1 MNQVSLLLVWPG
13 THGAAAG
20 NFGVPQLVGLAT
32 YVRGKTGA
40 SVAVRDLGA
49 ERALGTDIWK
59 MLAGDENGRPWSII
73 GLSCY
78 SSYDYLLCQ
87 AIAQRIAEISP
98 ETIVV
103 AGGYHPSAR
112 PGDFTP
118 DDGFDVCVVGEGE
131 KPLVTIVEAVAG
143 GVRESLRGLTLGP
156 DAIAHY
162 DELPLSD
169 WSLLNRY
176 KSVARRI
183 ASQAEIYLS
192 RGCPFDCAFCMERAK
207 RETSWRAFDVE
218 RALEEFKNLNQFLN
232 LERWTVYVADAL
244 FGMRKQ
250 WRRAFLEGL
259 ARSGIKTVRTWLLVR
274 VDMIDDEDLRLF
286 QAANCAPGFGL
297 ESGDPV
303 QLARIRKSGRLDDY
317 LAKMEHVS
325 ARARELDLP
334 WGANVIVGHPGE
346 TEASMRTSAAYLK
359 RLFHDPRGVTGFL
372 SVDPF
377 RLYPGSPID
386 DDRATWQAQT
396 GCRFYR
402 PEWWKDGDQEFLS
415 EWVDP
420 SYDLGYDRR
429 VALTNELFAP
439 LVQDAPKYFAYRGTG
454 GGSAEESRAYFRR
467 ALDGQIEQ
475 FAPRTRM
482 HYRKL
487 RYSWAKYTGRSAEAR
502 RTLRDDADFARDA
515 AERRDA
521 TIAGLAVG
529 PVRSQTRET
538 AGPQRQGPVRSQTRE
553 TAGPQRQGPVRSQP
567 AILDALR
574 TVPRERFVPLDALGD
589 AHKDHAIPLDASGDS
604 SVSAFHAYL
613 RTFTLAGISK
623 GMHVLDLGAGTGYG
637 TAVLATIVGETGSVL
652 GVELDPSHAA
662 VGAETLAAWPHASL
676 VAGDAFVS
684 APRDAGSENAFASEF
699 AADPRWD
706 AIVVGFTIA
715 DVPATWH
722 RVGRV
727 IVAPIALDGSTTHA
741 RLTRVVCTEK
751 GFETEAFE
759 EVRYVRT
766 RAAAEIGAGDLPV
779 PIYAATSDTSPR
791 MRRSLPV
798 VAR

>member
-1 MNQVSLLLVWPG
+1 MNKVSLLLVWPG

-59 MLAGDENGRPWSII
+59 MLAGDENGQPWSII

-87 AIAQRIAEISP
+87 AIALRIAEISP

-118 DDGFDVCVVGEGE
+118 DDGFDVCVIGEGE

-162 DELPLSD
+162 DEIPLSD

-274 VDMIDDEDLRLF
+274 VDMIDDEDLQLF

-346 TEASMRTSAAYLK
+346 TEASMGTSAAYLK

-439 LVQDAPKYFAYRGTG
+439 LMQDAPKYFAYRGTG
-454 GGSAEESRAYFRR
+454 GGSAEESRAYFQR

-515 AERRDA
+515 AERRAA
-521 TIAGLAVG
+521 TIAGLAV
-529 PVRSQTRET
+529 
-538 AGPQRQGPVRSQTRE
+538 
-553 TAGPQRQGPVRSQP
+553 GPVRSQP

-589 AHKDHAIPLDASGDS
+589 AHKDQAIPLDASGDS

-623 GMHVLDLGAGTGYG
+623 GMRVLDLGAGTGYG
-637 TAVLATIVGETGSVL
+637 TALLATLVGETGSVL

-662 VGAETLAAWPHASL
+662 IGAETLAAWPQATL
-676 VAGDAFVS
+676 LAGDAFVS
-684 APRDAGSENAFASEF
+684 ARRDAGSENAFASEF

-715 DVPATWH
+715 EIPATWH

-727 IVAPIALDGSTTHA
+727 IVAPVALDGSTTHA

-751 GFETEAFE
+751 GFETEAFD

-766 RAAAEIGAGDLPV
+766 RSLGDLPAGHV
-779 PIYAATSDTSPR
+779 ATIYAATSDTSAR
-791 MRRSLPV
+791 TRRSLPV
-798 VAR
+798 VTR

>member
-49 ERALGTDIWK
+49 ERARGTDIWK
-59 MLAGDENGRPWSII
+59 MLAGDENGQPWSII

-87 AIAQRIAEISP
+87 AIALRIAEISP

-118 DDGFDVCVVGEGE
+118 DDGFDVCVIGEGE

-218 RALEEFKNLNQFLN
+218 RALEEFKNLNEFLN

-259 ARSGIKTVRTWLLVR
+259 ARSDIKTVRTWLLVR
-274 VDMIDDEDLRLF
+274 VDMIDDEDLQLF

-346 TEASMRTSAAYLK
+346 TEASMRTSAAYLR

-487 RYSWAKYTGRSAEAR
+487 RYSWAKYTGRGAEAR
-502 RTLRDDADFARDA
+502 RALRDDADFARDA
-515 AERRDA
+515 AERRAA
-521 TIAGLAVG
+521 TIAGLDVG
-529 PVRSQTRET
+529 PS
-538 AGPQRQGPVRSQTRE
+538 
-553 TAGPQRQGPVRSQP
+553 
-567 AILDALR
+567 ILDALR
-574 TVPRERFVPLDALGD
+574 TVPRERFVLLDALGD
-589 AHKDHAIPLDASGDS
+589 AHKDQAIPLDASGDS

-637 TAVLATIVGETGSVL
+637 TALLATIVGETGSVL

-662 VGAETLAAWPHASL
+662 VGAETLAAWPQATL

-684 APRDAGSENAFASEF
+684 ARRDAGSENAFVSARRDAGSENAFASEF
-699 AADPRWD
+699 AGDARWD

-715 DVPATWH
+715 EIPATWH

-727 IVAPIALDGSTTHA
+727 IVAPVAVAGSTTDA
-741 RLTRVVCTEK
+741 RLTRAICTEK
-751 GFETEAFE
+751 GFETEVFE

-766 RAAAEIGAGDLPV
+766 RAAADVGV
-779 PIYAATSDTSPR
+779 PERTSPNYGTTSDTSLGT
-791 MRRSLPV
+791 RRSLPV
-798 VAR
+798 VTR

>member
-1 MNQVSLLLVWPG
+1 MNDVSLLLVWPG

-49 ERALGTDIWK
+49 ERALGTDLWK
-59 MLAGDENGRPWSII
+59 MLAADENGKPWSII

-87 AIAQRIAEISP
+87 AIALRIAEISP
-98 ETIVV
+98 ETIIV

-118 DDGFDVCVVGEGE
+118 DDGFDVCVIGEGE

-207 RETSWRAFDVE
+207 RETSWRAFDVD

-259 ARSGIKTVRTWLLVR
+259 ARSEIKTVRTWLLVR

-286 QAANCAPGFGL
+286 RAANCAPGFGL

-346 TEASMRTSAAYLK
+346 TEASMRTSAAYLR

-386 DDRATWQAQT
+386 DDRTTWQAQT

-415 EWVDP
+415 EWVAP
-420 SYDLGYDRR
+420 SYELGYDRR
-429 VALTNELFAP
+429 VSLTNELFAP
-439 LVQDAPKYFAYRGTG
+439 IVQDAPKYFSYQGAG
-454 GGSAEESRAYFRR
+454 GNAEESRAYFRR

-487 RYSWAKYTGRSAEAR
+487 RYSWGKYTGRSADAR
-502 RTLRDDADFARDA
+502 RALAEDADVARHA
-515 AERRDA
+515 AARREA
-521 TIAGLAVG
+521 TLAGLDSDRA
-529 PVRSQTRET
+529 
-538 AGPQRQGPVRSQTRE
+538 
-553 TAGPQRQGPVRSQP
+553 P
-567 AILDALR
+567 APILDALR
-574 TVPRERFVPLDALGD
+574 VVPRERFVPLDAIGD
-589 AHKDHAIPLDASGDS
+589 AHKDEAIPLDGSGDT
-604 SVSAFHAYL
+604 SVSAFHAYA

-637 TAVLATIVGETGSVL
+637 TALLATIVGEAGGVL
-652 GVELDPSHAA
+652 GVELDPKLVAI
-662 VGAETLAAWPHASL
+662 GAETLAAWPHATL
-676 VAGDAFVS
+676 VAGDAF
-684 APRDAGSENAFASEF
+684 AREF
-699 AADPRWD
+699 AEDDRWD

-715 DVPATWH
+715 EIPSTW
-722 RVGRV
+722 RRPGRI
-727 IVAPIALDGSTTHA
+727 IVAPVAVAGSATDA
-741 RLTRVVCTEK
+741 RLTRATCTEE
-751 GFETEAFE
+751 GIETEVFE
-759 EVRYVRT
+759 AVRYVRT
-766 RAAAEIGAGDLPV
+766 RGAVDLEQDGANAPQ
-779 PIYAATSDTSPR
+779 IRATSGTSTR
-791 MRRSLPV
+791 TRRALPV